1 MLVITLLLEGA
12 DSMQKVKVLIVD
24 DHALV
29 REGLT
34 KILSTEESIKVVGEA
49 ANGAQAVE
57 QAIKQQP
64 DVILMDINMPVT
76 NGIEATKLRKN
87 KKPEIGII
95 ALTIHDQEEYLFE
108 MIKAG
113 VSGYILKDISPSVL
127 VQTIFGVA
135 RGQSFITPS
144 MTAKMF
150 HEYARLSSQNHFG
163 TSSQGLTR
171 REVDVLNLVA
181 HGENNRTIAKK
192 LYISEKTVKNHLT
205 NIFQKLGVEDRTQ
218 AAIHAVKNRLVEI

>member
-1 MLVITLLLEGA
+1 ME
-12 DSMQKVKVLIVD
+12 KVKVLIVD

-49 ANGAQAVE
+49 ENGAQAVE
-57 QAIKQQP
+57 QAFQIQP

-76 NGIEATKLRKN
+76 NGIEATRMIKN

-108 MIKAG
+108 LIKAG
-113 VSGYILKDISPSVL
+113 VSGYILKDISPGL
-127 VQTIFGVA
+127 LIQTIQGVA
-135 RGQSFITPS
+135 RGESFITPS

-150 HEYARLSSQNHFG
+150 NEYTRLSSQIYPG
-163 TSSQGLTR
+163 ASPQGLTR
-171 REVDVLNLVA
+171 REVDVLRLVA
-181 HGENNRTIAKK
+181 HGENNRTIAKN

-218 AAIHAVKNRLVEI
+218 AAIHAVKNRLVKL

>member
-1 MLVITLLLEGA
+1 ME
-12 DSMQKVKVLIVD
+12 KVKVLIVD

-34 KILSTEESIKVVGEA
+34 KILSTEEVIKVVGEA
-49 ANGAQAVE
+49 ENGAQAVE
-57 QAIKQQP
+57 QAFRMQP

-76 NGIEATKLRKN
+76 NGIEATRAIKN
-87 KKPEIGII
+87 EKPEIGII

-108 MIKAG
+108 LIKAG

-127 VQTIFGVA
+127 IQTILGVA
-135 RGQSFITPS
+135 RGESFITPS

-150 HEYARLSSQNHFG
+150 NEYARLSSQNQLG
-163 TSSQGLTR
+163 TSSERLTR
-171 REVDVLNLVA
+171 REFDVLRLVA
-181 HGENNRTIAKK
+181 HGENNRAIAKK
-192 LYISEKTVKNHLT
+192 LFISEKTVKNHLT

-218 AAIHAVKNRLVEI
+218 AAIHAVKNRLVKL